1 MFITKIK
8 LKNWKNFRNLDLN
21 LSEATYV
28 LGSNAAGKSNF
39 LDSIRFLKD
48 ISKPKGGGLQAALDD
63 RGGISKVRC
72 LHARNDNEV
81 SLKVDISEEIDGPA
95 VWTYELGFKPE
106 GKGAQRILVSKES
119 ITKNGISLFERPTR
133 EDRKDPALLTQTYL
147 EQIQTNAKFREV
159 ADFFGSVMYLHLVP
173 QLLKYSE
180 RIGGHMLEEDPY
192 GQGFLIRLAK
202 TSEKVR
208 SSRLKKIG
216 EALRIAVPQ
225 FEELRF
231 MKDSLGHPHLEAR
244 YAHFRPN
251 AGWQREDQFSD
262 GTLRLLALLW
272 SLLEGNSL
280 LLLEEPEISLNDGIV
295 KSIPQMIEG
304 LQRNRKSRRQIILST
319 HSDAL
324 LSNPG
329 IDGRG
334 VVLLESTKEGT
345 IARELVKDEK
355 AALKAGLSVAEVVLP
370 KTRPSAISQLSL
382 WK

>member
-133 EDRKDPALLTQTYL
+133 EDKKDPALLTQTYL

-231 MKDSLGHPHLEAR
+231 MKDNLGHPHLEAR

-304 LQRNRKSRRQIILST
+304 LQRNRKGRRQIILST